1 LKNFFTEIEESPNS
15 YIGKNIHILIKYLHE
30 TQAAGVVEMLIRI
43 LKEES
48 MSNLDLYLPQLCY
61 LVITKRNLECVNKL
75 KKFIVE
81 ISISNSNIGLRSLHY
96 FHAWS
101 DDDLTSIPYVQ

>member
-1 LKNFFTEIEESPNS
+1 VKKFFKEIEESPYS
-15 YIGKNIHILIKYLHE
+15 YDAKNIHILIKYLNE
-30 TQAAGVVEMLIRI
+30 TLAPEVIELLIRM

-61 LVITKRNLECVNKL
+61 LVITKRNPECVNKL

-81 ISISNSNIGLRSLHY
+81 ISILNSNIGLRALHY

-101 DDDLTSIPYVQ
+101 DDDFASIPYV